1 MTRDRGAL
9 YWLRRLT
16 TGWAMAVWLAGLAG
30 CEPPPPAPQVFL
42 SRHDVLAAYNARAEA
57 IARLWSR
64 CQVQVRMPKFND
76 DPADPKVTGYD
87 TYSADGLFV
96 FAKPRN
102 LVLQGKAP
110 FVGPVFG
117 LHSNDQEYWFWVKPE
132 VSTEYKG
139 RYGGRGEDRF
149 VMRPDRLLEALGVFA
164 VPTDGRVM
172 FRRDER
178 TDVIQVLAESPP
190 PNDPGGGFSSRYV
203 AKEIHLDRLEHDP
216 VQVRLFSPSGDPV
229 VISRLEGYQ
238 EIDGQRVPTR
248 LTFRFLLIEPAR
260 SETTVTLKLKQ
271 VSLTKEIKP
280 AAFAYRPPPVEHFV
294 DLDAEAP
301 VDEGES
307 PGDSAE

>member
-1 MTRDRGAL
+1 MNRDRGAL
-9 YWLRRLT
+9 HWLGRLMLS
-16 TGWAMAVWLAGLAG
+16 GAVAVCLAGLAG
-30 CEPPPPAPQVFL
+30 CEPPELQPQEFL
-42 SRHDVLAAYNARAEA
+42 SRRDVLTMYNARAEA
-57 IARLWSR
+57 ITKLWSK
-64 CQVQVRMPKFND
+64 CHIDVRMPKFND

-87 TYSADGLFV
+87 TYSADGHFV
-96 FAKPRN
+96 FTKPRN
-102 LVLQGKAP
+102 LVLQGEAL

-139 RYGGRGEDRF
+139 RYGGRGEGRF

-178 TDVIQVLAESPP
+178 TDVIEVLAESP
-190 PNDPGGGFSSRYV
+190 PNDPGGGFSALYV

-248 LTFRFLLIEPAR
+248 LTFRFLLIMPAR
-260 SETTVTLKLKQ
+260 SETTVALKLKQ
-271 VSLTKEIKP
+271 VSLTKKLKP
-280 AAFAYRPPPVEHFV
+280 KAFAYSPSPVEHFV
-294 DLDAEAP
+294 DLDAEDAS
-301 VDEGES
+301 DEGES
-307 PGDSAE
+307 SGDSSE

>member
-1 MTRDRGAL
+1 MNRDRDLLRWVRPLAACLAL
-9 YWLRRLT
+9 P
-16 TGWAMAVWLAGLAG
+16 VCLANLAG
-30 CEPPPPAPQVFL
+30 CKPEVKPQEFL
-42 SRHDVLAAYNARAEA
+42 SRGDLLSKYNARAEA

-64 CQVQVRMPKFND
+64 CHIAVRMPKFND
-76 DPADPKVTGYD
+76 HTAGAKVIGYD
-87 TYSADGLFV
+87 NYSADGHFI

-102 LVLQGKAP
+102 LLLQGKAP
-110 FVGPVFG
+110 FIGPVFG

-139 RYGGRGEDRF
+139 RYGGRGEDRL

-164 VPTDGRVM
+164 VPADGRVM

-178 TDVIQVLAESPP
+178 TDVIEVLAESPP
-190 PNDPGGGFSSRYV
+190 PKDPGGGFSSLYV

-248 LTFRFLLIEPAR
+248 LTFRFLLIVPAR

-271 VSLTKEIKP
+271 VSLTKEIRPK
-280 AAFAYRPPPVEHFV
+280 AFAYHPPPVEHHE
-294 DLDAEAP
+294 DLDRED
-301 VDEGES
+301 VGDEGES
-307 PGDSAE
+307 SGDSAE